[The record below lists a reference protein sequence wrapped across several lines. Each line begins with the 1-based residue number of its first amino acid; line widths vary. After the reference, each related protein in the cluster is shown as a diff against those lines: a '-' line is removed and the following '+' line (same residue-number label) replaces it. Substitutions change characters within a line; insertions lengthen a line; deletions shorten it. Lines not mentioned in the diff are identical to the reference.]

1 MKINGIN
8 NFNSIN
14 YYKKVSSNKVNNYDK
29 ETNKN
34 NMDRIEISKESKNLL
49 ENKINSEAYNE
60 KKVNSIKNQVLN
72 GTYTYDSKLIAKSIF
87 NSMKGLE

>member
-1 MKINGIN
+1 MNINGIN

-14 YYKKVSSNKVNNYDK
+14 YYKKVSSNKVNSYDK
-29 ETNKN
+29 EKVKN